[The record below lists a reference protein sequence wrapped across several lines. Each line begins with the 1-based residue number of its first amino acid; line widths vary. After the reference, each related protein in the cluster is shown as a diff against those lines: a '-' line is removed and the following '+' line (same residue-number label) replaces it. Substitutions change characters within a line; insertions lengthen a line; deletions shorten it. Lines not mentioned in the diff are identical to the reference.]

1 MKHHGIEVKVSDEV
15 RLFTPIDIETMRD
28 ILLNYIQILTAN
40 EVPYNTAT
48 VSGLIIEAR
57 LMLNKIS

>member
-1 MKHHGIEVKVSDEV
+1 MSEEV
-15 RLFTPIDIETMRD
+15 RIFTPIDIETMRD
-28 ILLNYIQILTAN
+28 ILLNYIQMLTAN

-48 VSGLIIEAR
+48 ISSMIIEAR

>member
-1 MKHHGIEVKVSDEV
+1 MSDEV

-28 ILLNYIQILTAN
+28 ILLNYIQMLTAN

-48 VSGLIIEAR
+48 ISGMIIEAR